1 MEQGSHT
8 WREIASQP
16 AVWRATLEAFESVRA
31 QLQEFLAAREFDGVT
46 VIGCGST
53 HYLAH
58 TAATTLTHSVGL
70 PARAFPASELWLFPY
85 AVPAGETLLLAV
97 SRSGTTT
104 ETLRALERFRAVNGG
119 PVLAVTCY
127 PDSPLARQA
136 DFALVAP
143 DAWEDSIAQTRSFTS
158 MLLLIL
164 ALTGTLSRDDEVVGR
179 LGGLPDMLE
188 GLVGRLGDR
197 LQMRGADLDISRFF
211 FLGAGPLYGL
221 ASEIMLKTKEMT
233 LSHSESYHPL
243 EFRHGPMSMVDEST
257 LVVSFLSDTGLA
269 EELRVLK
276 DMQGLGARTLALIDD
291 ASAFSGWR
299 PDDVVELRS
308 GLSEWERGPLYL
320 PVGQRLAYHRAIAKG
335 LNPDRPHNL
344 EAVVEL

>member
-16 AVWRATLEAFESVRA
+16 AIWRATLGGFGSVRA
-31 QLQEFLAAREFDGVT
+31 QLQEFLAARAFDSVM
-46 VIGCGST
+46 VVGCGST

-58 TAATTLTHSVGL
+58 TVATTLTHFVGI
-70 PARAFPASELWLFPY
+70 PAHALPASELWLFPY
-85 AVPAGETLLLAV
+85 AMPAGETLLLPL

-136 DFALVAP
+136 DLALVAP
-143 DAWEDSIAQTRSFTS
+143 DARENSVAQTRSFTS
-158 MLLLIL
+158 MLLLTL
-164 ALTGTLSRDDEVVGR
+164 ALAATLAHDDEVVERLGR
-179 LGGLPDMLE
+179 LPDALE
-188 GLVGRLGDR
+188 NLVERLGNR
-197 LQMRGADLDISRFF
+197 LQPLGADLDIARFF
-211 FLGAGPLYGL
+211 FLGGGPLYGL

-233 LSHSESYHPL
+233 LSYSEAYHPL

-276 DMQGLGARTLALIDD
+276 DMRDLGARTLALTED
-291 ASAFSGWR
+291 ASVFNGWR
-299 PDDVVELRS
+299 PDNVVELCS
-308 GLSEWERGPLYL
+308 GLSEWERSPLYL